1 MSSGQMDPDHFI
13 LCLAAALKSPDI
25 VGQLKQITQPNHD
38 EFADLISTELY
49 RQLQPYKEELR
60 SKDQEI
66 KMLKK
71 TIAEQNDKLDQ
82 LEQHGRRDSLRVSGI
97 PEAAESD
104 DTDAAILSICAAIKV
119 DPPVQ
124 PVDIAVSHRVG
135 KTVAGKPRQI
145 LVKFATRNIR
155 ERVFRA
161 KNNIKTEREE
171 NESLKNIYIN
181 EDLTQHRANLARKAR
196 LCKTNHTILDTW
208 TIYGKIM
215 IKDLHGHVKIINN
228 EQELLD
234 IAQH

>member
-1 MSSGQMDPDHFI
+1 
-13 LCLAAALKSPDI
+13 
-25 VGQLKQITQPNHD
+25 
-38 EFADLISTELY
+38 
-49 RQLQPYKEELR
+49 
-60 SKDQEI
+60 
-66 KMLKK
+66 MLKK
-71 TIAEQNDKLDQ
+71 TIAEQNDILDQ

-104 DTDAAILSICAAIKV
+104 NTDAAILSICAAIKV

-135 KTVAGKPRQI
+135 KTVAGKRRQMF
-145 LVKFATRNIR
+145 VKFATRNVR

-161 KNNIKTEREE
+161 KKNIKTEREE
-171 NESLKNIYIN
+171 NESLKNIYTN
-181 EDLTQHRANLARKAR
+181 EDLTQHRANLARKPR

-234 IAQH
+234 IAQHWVNWTKLGYTTLHFFPCPVFFCTLHLVEFAPTHIQLLTLSGHMTT